1 MTYLDVDEALLYN
14 EISKSAHPVIKI
26 K

>member
-1 MTYLDVDEALLYN
+1 MTYLDVDETLLYN
-14 EISKSAHPVIKI
+14 EISESAHPVIKI